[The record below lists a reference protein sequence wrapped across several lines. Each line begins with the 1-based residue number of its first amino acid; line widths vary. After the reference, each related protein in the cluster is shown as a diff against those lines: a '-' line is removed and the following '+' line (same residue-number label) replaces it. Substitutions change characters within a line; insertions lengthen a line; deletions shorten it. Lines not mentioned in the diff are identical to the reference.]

1 MEQLKGDR
9 CCLRLSQS
17 SVSRMVLAGAEGRQR
32 KSRRLM
38 GTQFRFGLVEDALH
52 CAFKGYHDNFSMF
65 TSSSVM
71 EGDLDQ
77 SPVFGDSLRTE
88 LHESSSISPGH

>member
-1 MEQLKGDR
+1 MLSEAISELGEQNGACWSGGQAEEEPLFNGDTEF
-9 CCLRLSQS
+9 
-17 SVSRMVLAGAEGRQR
+17 G
-32 KSRRLM
+32 
-38 GTQFRFGLVEDALH
+38 FGLVEDALH

-77 SPVFGDSLRTE
+77 SPVYGDSLSTE